1 MPPGSDARSQLN
13 DVLRSFGL
21 TFGPGVASDRSA
33 LAGDPASVVAYA
45 YPSEHPVTRI
55 LKRDNIPTLLVEPS
69 PVERANALP
78 EQASLVPLVA
88 TSSHSRLPDGTKG
101 PFTLAAVADWSAVT
115 AGPVGSPG
123 LSRRVVAAVGSVEPA
138 TNRLLGAFGNHDL
151 VSGLVQWIA
160 RDDDLIASGRSF
172 GGVDQLLLTS
182 ADRRSLVRSGV
193 VLPTVAAAVPLPVAL
208 RRLRRG

>member
-1 MPPGSDARSQLN
+1 MP
-13 DVLRSFGL
+13 F
-21 TFGPGVASDRSA
+21 
-33 LAGDPASVVAYA
+33 
-45 YPSEHPVTRI
+45 
-55 LKRDNIPTLLVEPS
+55 
-69 PVERANALP
+69 
-78 EQASLVPLVA
+78 
-88 TSSHSRLPDGTKG
+88 
-101 PFTLAAVADWSAVT
+101 
-115 AGPVGSPG
+115 
-123 LSRRVVAAVGSVEPA
+123 VGSVEPA

-182 ADRRSLVRSGV
+182 ADRRYLVRSGV